1 MGTVRLATM
10 ERRLIE
16 SRLDLPECLFEALE
30 EEIPDLTKSQVEEA
44 CARLRER
51 LQGPFDPDAL
61 SPLEM
66 AVLRDAIEGS
76 TVFGDWEFLKPWERG
91 LLERA
96 ARGVERKLGIRFP
109 RY

>member
-1 MGTVRLATM
+1 MGTVRLSPT

-16 SRLDLPECLFEALE
+16 SRLDLPECLFEVLE
-30 EEIPDLTKSQVEEA
+30 EEIPGLTESQVEHA
-44 CARLRER
+44 CARVLEAI
-51 LQGPFDPDAL
+51 QGPFDPESL
-61 SPLEM
+61 SLLER

-76 TVFGDWEFLKPWERG
+76 TVFGDWEFLEPWERG